1 MVNGV
6 AMKKCVGKKRK
17 GFSLPEILVACAIMV
32 ALSAAA
38 FFGFNQAQQTRKMAQ
53 MHSDMQAIA
62 AGCLAFESMN
72 TLGLPPGDLA
82 TLMTGLDAANSIDG
96 EEHRRFVTST
106 KSEDTIADPW
116 GNDYIVNGD
125 ERTITCTPQDSGGN
139 DMTNVIVRF

>member
-6 AMKKCVGKKRK
+6 AMKKCVEKKRK

-82 TLMTGLDAANSIDG
+82 TLMTGLDADNSIDG
-96 EEHRRFVTST
+96 AEHRRFVTST

-125 ERTITCTPQDSGGN
+125 ERTITCTHQDSGGN
-139 DMTNVIVRF
+139 DMTTVIVRF

>member
-1 MVNGV
+1 
-6 AMKKCVGKKRK
+6 
-17 GFSLPEILVACAIMV
+17 
-32 ALSAAA
+32 
-38 FFGFNQAQQTRKMAQ
+38 MAQ

-82 TLMTGLDAANSIDG
+82 TLMTGLDADNSIDG

-139 DMTNVIVRF
+139 DMTTVIVRF